1 MHCHLPFRRLIGRS
15 RSLEGSDDE
24 GAGAGHVSVVI
35 GRREYIY
42 TIGGLTGVGGTS
54 TTVPK

>member
-1 MHCHLPFRRLIGRS
+1 MGIS

-24 GAGAGHVSVVI
+24 GAGAGHIYVVT
-35 GRREYIY
+35 GRREYTY

-54 TTVPK
+54 PTVPK